1 MFKSYFKIGWRNLL
15 KNKGYSFINIG
26 GLALGMTVA
35 MLIGLWIFDEL
46 SYNKNF
52 QNFDRI
58 AKVYRTENW
67 SGEIESTIIHATGLG
82 TLLKTEYGN
91 HFANVVLVRQRIEER
106 VLSFNDKKFTQGGYF
121 MQPEGASMFSLKML
135 QGTRKGLDD
144 MKSILLS
151 ESLAKK
157 IFSDS
162 DPLNQIVTMDA
173 KWDLKVTGVYE
184 DLPKN
189 SDFNEATY
197 FAPLDLYLSGWS
209 NLDVWD
215 NYNMNI
221 YVQLR
226 PGGNV
231 EQISAVIKDVMLP
244 HVDEERARSKP
255 EIFLHPMSKWRLF
268 SQFKN
273 GVSITSDRMKVVW
286 IYGLIAVFVLML
298 ACINFMNL
306 STARSE
312 KRAKEVGIR
321 KSIGSYRSQLI
332 YQFFS
337 ESLLVAVLS
346 FIVSLLLVK
355 LALPGFN
362 TISDKALSMPW
373 SYPLFWLG
381 GFGFTILTGLLAG
394 SYPAL
399 YLSSFN
405 PVNVLK
411 GTFKVGRFAS
421 LPRRILVVV
430 QFTVSVSLII
440 ATIIVYQQI
449 RFAKNRPV
457 GYARE
462 GLISLQ
468 SRSPEFR
475 GKYEVLRNE
484 LKKTGVVEEMAES
497 NYSITSTLGWNGG
510 FEWKGKE
517 KGTSPT
523 FNINRITYE
532 YGKTIGWEFIAG
544 RNFSREFPSDLSG
557 VVMNETAWKLM
568 GLENPAGEVLTE
580 NQNDQIRQYTIVGV
594 IRDVV
599 KGSPFEPA
607 DPCLYFLTED
617 DMAWIYI
624 RMDPHVTAGEALP
637 KIEKAFSQVISSAP
651 FDYKF
656 ADEEYDA
663 KFRSEERVGTLAAIF
678 SSLAIL
684 ISCSGLFGLASF
696 VAEQRTKEIGI
707 RKVMGAS
714 VINLWRMLSRD
725 FVILVT
731 IACAIAIPLSSY
743 FMNDWLLQYNYR
755 TPLSWYIFAG
765 AGVGALIITLL
776 TVSYQAVKAA
786 LMNPVKSLRSE

>member
-1 MFKSYFKIGWRNLL
+1 
-15 KNKGYSFINIG
+15 
-26 GLALGMTVA
+26 
-35 MLIGLWIFDEL
+35 
-46 SYNKNF
+46 
-52 QNFDRI
+52 
-58 AKVYRTENW
+58 
-67 SGEIESTIIHATGLG
+67 
-82 TLLKTEYGN
+82 
-91 HFANVVLVRQRIEER
+91 
-106 VLSFNDKKFTQGGYF
+106 
-121 MQPEGASMFSLKML
+121 ML
-135 QGTRKGLDD
+135 QGTWKGLDD

-151 ESLAKK
+151 ESLARK
-157 IFSDS
+157 IFSSS
-162 DPLNQIVTMDA
+162 DPLNQVVTMDA

-189 SDFNEATY
+189 SEFSEATY
-197 FAPLDLYLSGWS
+197 FAPLDLFLNGWS
-209 NLDVWD
+209 NLNVWN
-215 NYNMNI
+215 NYNMNL
-221 YVQLR
+221 YVKLR
-226 PGGNV
+226 PGENV
-231 EQISAVIKDVMLP
+231 EQLSAIIKDVMLP
-244 HVDEERARSKP
+244 HVDEEAVRTRP
-255 EIFLHPMSKWRLF
+255 EIFLHPMSQWRLF

-286 IYGLIAVFVLML
+286 IYGLIAVFVLVL

-337 ESLLVAVLS
+337 ESVLVAVLS

-355 LALPGFN
+355 LTLPGFN
-362 TISDKALSMPW
+362 VISDKTISIPW
-373 SYPLFWLG
+373 TYPMFWLG
-381 GFGFTILTGLLAG
+381 GLGFVILTGLLAG

-405 PVNVLK
+405 PVSVLK
-411 GTFKVGRFAS
+411 GTFKAGRFAS
-421 LPRRILVVV
+421 LPRRILVVI
-430 QFTVSVSLII
+430 QFTVSISLII
-440 ATIIVYQQI
+440 GTIVVYQQI
-449 RFAKNRPV
+449 QFAKNRPA

-462 GLISLQ
+462 GLISLH

-475 GKYEVLRNE
+475 GKYETLRNE
-484 LKKTGVVEEMAES
+484 FKKTGMVEEMAES
-497 NYSITSTLGWNGG
+497 DYSITSTLGWNGG
-510 FEWKGKE
+510 FEWKGKV
-517 KGTSPT
+517 KAIADPA
-523 FNINRITYE
+523 FNINSVTYE
-532 YGKTIGWEFIAG
+532 YGKTIGWEFIKG
-544 RNFSREFPSDLSG
+544 RDFSREFPSDLSG

-568 GLENPAGEVLTE
+568 GLENPEGEVLTE
-580 NQNDQIRQYTIVGV
+580 NRDDEHREYTIVGV
-594 IRDVV
+594 IRDVI

-607 DPCLYFLTED
+607 DPCLYFLSER
-617 DMAWIYI
+617 DMEWIYI
-624 RMDPHVTAGEALP
+624 RMDPQVTAREALP
-637 KIEKAFSQVISSAP
+637 RIEKAFSQVISSAP

-714 VINLWRMLSRD
+714 VVNLWRMLSRD
-725 FVILVT
+725 FVILVI

-743 FMNDWLLQYNYR
+743 FMNDWLLQYEYR
-755 TPLSWYIFAG
+755 TPLSWTVFAI
-765 AGVGALIITLL
+765 AGFGALIITLF